1 MDIGR
6 HAEVMQAVNAYLRAM
21 LKGDP
26 KEMDAALE
34 RWEKVADE
42 PERHDVEGGK

>member
-1 MDIGR
+1 
-6 HAEVMQAVNAYLRAM
+6 MQAVNAYLQAM
-21 LKGDP
+21 LKGDQ

-42 PERHDVEGGK
+42 TDRREVEGGK